1 MNFIV
6 KSMARVTVED
16 CVEVIPSRFE
26 LVLLAS
32 EITRDRLSH
41 LELSKNVRRSENENI
56 HVTAL
61 RLIAAKKLSIENFR
75 EKLINKFRTHYQ
87 SEEFDGDEAEEDNE
101 LTELSQVAPPSEKDL
116 DSFILDSD
124 KDDDK

>member
-1 MNFIV
+1 
-6 KSMARVTVED
+6 MARVTVED

-87 SEEFDGDEAEEDNE
+87 SEEFDGDEAEEDPE
-101 LTELSQVAPPSEKDL
+101 LSELSQVASPSEKEL
-116 DSFILDSD
+116 GSFILESD